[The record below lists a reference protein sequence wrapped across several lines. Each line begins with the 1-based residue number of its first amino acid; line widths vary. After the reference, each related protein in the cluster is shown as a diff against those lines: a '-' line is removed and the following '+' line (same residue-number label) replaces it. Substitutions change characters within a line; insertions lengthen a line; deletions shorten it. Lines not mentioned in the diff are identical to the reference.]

1 MFPVWA
7 GSGPRSWSAALVRR
21 VQYYIRFVQ
30 IAIDQNIIVDAVIL
44 NLSGRIPQ
52 PPFDHCVAIFSACA
66 QALLQDFWRRSQDKH
81 GDSVGKPTLQLSRT
95 LHVDVLYQVFALRL
109 GLLQNPLVRPV
120 IIAENLRSLQ
130 ELAARDHGLEI
141 LARHKTIASPRPS
154 PRGGL
159 LSEGTPQICRGAAVE
174 RYQGAT
180 STA

>member
-52 PPFDHCVAIFSACA
+52 PPFDHSVAIFSACA

-95 LHVDVLYQVFALRL
+95 LHGDVP
-109 GLLQNPLVRPV
+109 GLSPAPGPAPESPGASRNNCRKPPL
-120 IIAENLRSLQ
+120 
-130 ELAARDHGLEI
+130 
-141 LARHKTIASPRPS
+141 T
-154 PRGGL
+154 
-159 LSEGTPQICRGAAVE
+159 
-174 RYQGAT
+174 
-180 STA
+180 

>member
-21 VQYYIRFVQ
+21 VQYHIRFVQ

-52 PPFDHCVAIFSACA
+52 PPFDHCGDLLRVRTG
-66 QALLQDFWRRSQDKH
+66 LLQDFWRRSHDKH

-95 LHVDVLYQVFALRL
+95 LHVDVLYQVFPLRL

-141 LARHKTIASPRPS
+141 LARHKTIASQEPS
-154 PRGGL
+154 
-159 LSEGTPQICRGAAVE
+159 SIA
-174 RYQGAT
+174 
-180 STA
+180 